1 VEYDR
6 RTFSPE
12 QTINETLLSP
22 MAFDFK
28 PLDPNAFPAEY
39 RQQYE
44 ELGYVRIPG
53 FINAEE
59 VALIHENLNRVIRDI
74 VPSLPDT
81 AVFYENKELKDS
93 IKQIIGLYQHDDFFE
108 QLYLR
113 GRFFNLSEFLIG
125 RLVSGRNMQYFNKPP
140 GIGKPTPPHQD
151 GFYAKMTPLE
161 GMTMWL
167 ALEDVDEENGCVR
180 YINGSHKRG
189 LRAHGKTGTLGFS
202 QGITDY
208 SDEDR
213 AAEVCMIAKP
223 GDLMVHNALTI
234 HRADANQSA
243 TRTRKALG
251 FIYYSARA
259 REDEEASRKYKEE
272 LNRDMRDTGKI

>member
-1 VEYDR
+1 
-6 RTFSPE
+6 
-12 QTINETLLSP
+12 
-22 MAFDFK
+22 MAFDIK
-28 PLDPNAFPAEY
+28 PLDHNAFPAEY

-44 ELGYVRIPG
+44 ELGYVRISG

-59 VALIHENLNRVIRDI
+59 VALIHENLERFIKDT
-74 VPSLPDT
+74 VPGLPDT
-81 AVFYENKELKDS
+81 DVFYEDKADKTS
-93 IKQIIGLYQHDDFFE
+93 IKQLIRLFQHDDFFE

-113 GRFFNLSEFLIG
+113 SRFFELSEFLLG
-125 RLVSGRNMQYFNKPP
+125 RIVSGRNMQYFNKPP

-151 GFYAKMTPLE
+151 GFYAKMSPLE

-189 LRAHGKTGTLGFS
+189 LRTHGKTGTLGFS

-208 SDEDR
+208 GDEDK

-223 GDLMVHNALTI
+223 GDLMVHNSLTI
-234 HRADANQSA
+234 HRADGNQSA

-259 REDEEASRKYKEE
+259 REDERAANAYREQLTRE
-272 LNRDMRDTGKI
+272 MRTTGKI